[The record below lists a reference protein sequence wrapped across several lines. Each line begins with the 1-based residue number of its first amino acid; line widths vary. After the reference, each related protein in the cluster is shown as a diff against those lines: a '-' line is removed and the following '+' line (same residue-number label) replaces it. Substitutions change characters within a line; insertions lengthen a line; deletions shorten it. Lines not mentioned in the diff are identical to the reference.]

1 MARIIEFE
9 GRHIEVPEDASDA
22 EVASIISA
30 APAAPAAPQPGIVD
44 RIKGVV
50 GGDKVA
56 PSGLTSL
63 ITGAPKPAAPAG
75 DSWTD
80 TIMSGGRVLDQG
92 VRGAAEGMVNVATLP
107 VEGAAL
113 AQSLNPLARIHP
125 ALKDISPLP
134 YLSGLAKLEPILGA
148 EAVKGYLNKA
158 NRGIASVFGTEA
170 PQEEPQ
176 TFGQRVAHRV
186 GEEVGAAAVPVGGA
200 IVKGTRIGVDA
211 ARQLPLLER
220 MFVEP
225 AAIDAGKFATKEAGT
240 AVAAGT
246 GAAAINE
253 ATRAA
258 GAEKG
263 SWKQQLGDL
272 LGALGGATTMGAA
285 RMIKQPTKDIF
296 NALFRRDK
304 FSNDQVKQE
313 ATDIIANASTLPKT
327 AKEPIDTQPLVD
339 TIMGNPKV
347 SDAIPGYVESLGD
360 RTRDPGIASMEY
372 SRQTGPN
379 AGDFVQR
386 RTENTQ
392 AVDQALDASRPTGTP
407 GALRSELESERTRQL
422 NTAEIATAAARDN
435 ATTAVAGVSPQYTPQ
450 ARGSTIRTAVDDAL
464 QRFVADTEAAS
475 GAAGRRAV
483 EADARLGVNSDP
495 AVRGNVVRST
505 LEDRRD
511 AARQATDEAYGRTAD
526 GGREVNASELT
537 DALDHVNAG
546 LTETERGLVPQA
558 MIERVRRLGIRD
570 EPVANVEGGSVLP
583 QEPATTTLKEATD
596 LRSELLR
603 RQRAALADPKAEQGG
618 RNAARVIGQ
627 YLDAVEGFIRGNLSP
642 EEIDALGIARAT
654 KTAEADSFTRAGDPV
669 ASVLQR
675 YEGGNPRIRDERV
688 TGQFVNPAT
697 DAPLTRLFAEADTP
711 QVRAAIRDEIASH
724 IPTAARNDP
733 EALDRFM
740 QDYEIPLRQ
749 FPGLRD
755 EIGTAASTR
764 RQATDAESAVGAR
777 RQEFH
782 GDSRVLA
789 DVSAR
794 RADGTP
800 AVLDEQIPGR
810 FANPAGNRDLD
821 ALLTRA
827 DTPAVRSAIEDHIL
841 GDASGSVASADRI
854 GKFVSDYAE
863 PLKRFPGLRDR
874 LEGAAAARTREAQA
888 STDAAKLTRTLGT
901 PDTPGT
907 GAVGQYLR
915 YGDEKSTQAMKGVL
929 ASKEPGKAADE
940 LLNFAGNKPEAVQGA
955 RRTFWDLME
964 EKSRSG
970 GETTRGMD
978 GRQPWMP
985 NRLKGFLDDP
995 ANRAVAERLY
1005 RDNPEHLANI
1015 ERISDALQ
1023 GVDLRSRAKAP
1034 NTSGTAQGVNN
1045 VLTPETIQSRFYA
1058 YKRGQTSLG
1067 FMVTALASVAARRAV
1082 RGAQSTAVDK
1092 LLDEALLN
1100 PDVAAEL
1107 LKENNPANRAAL
1119 ARTSKAFLGN
1129 ETATV
1134 LDMLNG
1140 DDEDRTKA
1148 AAMKKGGK

>member
-22 EVASIISA
+22 EVSDIISA
-30 APAAPAAPQPGIVD
+30 APAAPAAPEKPGIVN
-44 RIKGVV
+44 RIKGAIS
-50 GGDKVA
+50 GDKVA
-56 PSGLTSL
+56 PGGLTSL
-63 ITGAPKPAAPAG
+63 ITGAPKTAPPAG

-92 VRGAAEGMVNVATLP
+92 VRGAAEGMVNIATLP

-225 AAIDAGKFATKEAGT
+225 AAIDAGKFAAKEAGT

-313 ATDIIANASTLPKT
+313 ATDIIANASALPKT

-422 NTAEIATAAARDN
+422 NTAGEQTATAQANLDAHLQRLQPAMNAEGRGANIRAALEN
-435 ATTAVAGVSPQYTPQ
+435 ASSQ
-450 ARGSTIRTAVDDAL
+450 AREIVDAAWEPLNRSGQQVDLRPLADRYQGLSDNMSLAERERFRPREANIPERLAPQPEEPPVGGAGANDNGAPAL
-464 QRFVADTEAAS
+464 QPIQEVT
-475 GAAGRRAV
+475 G
-483 EADARLGVNSDP
+483 L
-495 AVRGNVVRST
+495 RS
-505 LEDRRD
+505 
-511 AARQATDEAYGRTAD
+511 A
-526 GGREVNASELT
+526 LT
-537 DALDHVNAG
+537 DAQREARTAG
-546 LTETERGLVPQA
+546 
-558 MIERVRRLGIRD
+558 RD
-570 EPVANVEGGSVLP
+570 N
-583 QEPATTTLKEATD
+583 EA
-596 LRSELLR
+596 RI
-603 RQRAALADPKAEQGG
+603 
-618 RNAARVIGQ
+618 IGQ
-627 YLDAVEGFIRGNLSP
+627 HV
-642 EEIDALGIARAT
+642 
-654 KTAEADSFTRAGDPV
+654 
-669 ASVLQR
+669 
-675 YEGGNPRIRDERV
+675 
-688 TGQFVNPAT
+688 
-697 DAPLTRLFAEADTP
+697 
-711 QVRAAIRDEIASH
+711 
-724 IPTAARNDP
+724 
-733 EALDRFM
+733 EALDNYL
-740 QDYEIPLRQ
+740 DTAVPPDLRQ
-749 FPGLRD
+749 QYNIAKSLRGD
-755 EIGTAASTR
+755 MADRFERPQTGIAQTLD
-764 RQATDAESAVGAR
+764 RQQGRYRQPDSAVAR
-777 RQEFH
+777 KFVQDDEGNIANFRELMLETGNDERTVSAVRDQI
-782 GDSRVLA
+782 LA
-789 DVSAR
+789 DVR
-794 RADGTP
+794 DRGLLNNP
-800 AVLDEQIPGR
+800 QQLDEYMRRYGTILSDPR
-810 FANPAGNRDLD
+810 FNNVRQELTTAG
-821 ALLTRA
+821 
-827 DTPAVRSAIEDHIL
+827 
-841 GDASGSVASADRI
+841 
-854 GKFVSDYAE
+854 
-863 PLKRFPGLRDR
+863 GLR
-874 LEGAAAARTREAQA
+874 GALD
-888 STDAAKLTRTLGT
+888 STTIHQQNLTRTLGT

-940 LLNFAGNKPEAVQGA
+940 LLNFAGNKPEAMQGA

-1107 LKENNPANRAAL
+1107 LKENNPANRAAM

-1140 DDEDRTKA
+1140 DDEDQTKA